1 MQTRRPSSLPQP
13 APNYFFPMK
22 MRYFKGQTGF
32 DAHTRKTFSKF
43 LAKYL
48 KQQIFTSLSKLWEF
62 TLLRCNEI
70 AQDQKVSVKWFLWAE
85 KKRSN
90 EMWLKIRTKK
100 GFQHISQK
108 ALLLVALT
116 TFFCFLSY
124 FFGSRQKLRQMAT
137 EVGFLK
143 LFEVCSCTNWDVL
156 FGCLRSGS
164 NSHLLCALQ
173 FTGRKFVV
181 SYAPQN
187 FSFEGGIKRSGPGG
201 GGVTITHLTN
211 TEVVCSWRS

>member
-1 MQTRRPSSLPQP
+1 
-13 APNYFFPMK
+13 
-22 MRYFKGQTGF
+22 
-32 DAHTRKTFSKF
+32 
-43 LAKYL
+43 
-48 KQQIFTSLSKLWEF
+48 
-62 TLLRCNEI
+62 
-70 AQDQKVSVKWFLWAE
+70 
-85 KKRSN
+85 
-90 EMWLKIRTKK
+90 MWLKIRTKK

-211 TEVVCSWRS
+211 TRGLHSAHAYPRTGCTWKGLLDGGIRSHWCQRYWWRLSCSLYFSI